1 MPEDAFELTNIKVR
15 EVSLVDAAANQ
26 RKFLVMKKRTG
37 DAITAD
43 DAAKALAKA
52 QESQAGTPAA
62 ELDAKDAEEAK
73 KEAAVEVLAV
83 EETTVEVPAEVV
95 AVAEIL
101 ASEAVKSE
109 TVTVMADGGVEV
121 DVTVSSFSA
130 SSAELALDSK
140 IRTAWQGAIAA
151 VRARL
156 DVMGEQVNNSDFF
169 PWAHI
174 EYIKC
179 MLDSMFDIGGP
190 EWEIEVAATNAA
202 KARGEDVTKRQQTL
216 TKIGRAISGA
226 RMRSLKDMHG
236 RVSELQKMFNDL
248 MAEVDVE
255 DTATEKVAKIEDAP
269 VADPIAD
276 AVAAV
281 VMATNVTTPHVVL
294 NPAMPLVVEDPA
306 LTAIKVQL
314 DKQAAE
320 IARLNTT
327 VDTQEKVLAKA
338 RGDVRSNALTQVPE
352 SNHNNV
358 VVWDRDMASPSA
370 RIRSRVSR

>member
-1 MPEDAFELTNIKVR
+1 
-15 EVSLVDAAANQ
+15 
-26 RKFLVMKKRTG
+26 
-37 DAITAD
+37 
-43 DAAKALAKA
+43 
-52 QESQAGTPAA
+52 
-62 ELDAKDAEEAK
+62 
-73 KEAAVEVLAV
+73 
-83 EETTVEVPAEVV
+83 
-95 AVAEIL
+95 
-101 ASEAVKSE
+101 
-109 TVTVMADGGVEV
+109 
-121 DVTVSSFSA
+121 
-130 SSAELALDSK
+130 
-140 IRTAWQGAIAA
+140 
-151 VRARL
+151 
-156 DVMGEQVNNSDFF
+156 
-169 PWAHI
+169 
-174 EYIKC
+174 
-179 MLDSMFDIGGP
+179 
-190 EWEIEVAATNAA
+190 
-202 KARGEDVTKRQQTL
+202 
-216 TKIGRAISGA
+216 
-226 RMRSLKDMHG
+226 
-236 RVSELQKMFNDL
+236 MFNDL